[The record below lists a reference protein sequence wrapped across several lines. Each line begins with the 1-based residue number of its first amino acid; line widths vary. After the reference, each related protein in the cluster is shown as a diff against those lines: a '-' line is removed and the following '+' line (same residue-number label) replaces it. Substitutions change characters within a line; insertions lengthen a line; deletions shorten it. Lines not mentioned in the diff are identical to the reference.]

1 MILWI
6 LLGIIVILFYIGY
19 DYKRKIY
26 TGYWTVWWAKQ
37 VFYVIKTFFI
47 CVITGIK
54 LVFRWLGLYK
64 GENKR

>member
-6 LLGIIVILFYIGY
+6 LLCIVGVLFYIGL
-19 DYKRKIY
+19 DYRLKLF

-64 GENKR
+64 GEIKR